1 MNMNVNANT
10 MPKTLN
16 TYLGQK
22 GYTIL
27 KSELN
32 VDQQHFIR
40 TELTVKPHTPGI
52 TLKDTAST
60 FPAYRES
67 ALKMYVPR
75 YFGVELFGPPKEC
88 KIPEGEDI
96 SIQFMGD
103 LRENQVPVVNAFFDH
118 IAKSNNSGG
127 GLLELPCAY
136 GKCLGKNTEV
146 LMFDGSIKLVQDII
160 VGDVLMGD
168 DSTPRNVLSLA
179 RGSEMMYKI
188 HEINSNPHVG
198 LFNDGYIVNESHIL
212 SLKSSNN
219 SVLDISLLDYLK
231 RASAGENNLHGYRV
245 PITFANTNAD
255 YSNSDSVLDPDPYLF
270 GYWLGDN
277 NHNDP
282 NRSHAITCTRAL
294 TEFLNKHDMFA
305 NKHIPHHYKCSSTKI
320 QKELFAGIIDSNN
333 YHNSYKHYLCD
344 TDNDS
349 AYDPDNNNDNDDN
362 YYVAQQN
369 DAFNKDVI
377 FLARSLGFSCFKITQ
392 HGNEIIKIC
401 KKSRARNYKIQ
412 VTQIG
417 VDDYYGFEIDGNRR
431 FVLGDFTVTHN
442 TVLTL
447 HICAKL
453 KKKSLI
459 VVHKEFLMNQWIERI
474 TQFIPN
480 ARVGKIQ
487 GPIIDIENK
496 DIVLCM
502 LQSLSMKDY
511 PAQLFDSFGLTVID
525 EVHHIGSEVFSRALF
540 KLVTKYTL
548 GLSATM
554 NRKDGTT
561 KIFKM
566 FLGGVIYK
574 GMRDKD
580 DSVNVRAIEYVSMD
594 DDFNT
599 VEYDFRGNPAY
610 STMISKLCTYNHR
623 TEFILKVIQDTLV
636 ENSHQQIM
644 VIAHNKNVLKYIHDA
659 VMHRNIATVGYYV
672 GGMKEA
678 ALKETESKQIVI
690 TTYSM
695 ASEALDIKTLTTL
708 FMVTPK
714 TEIEQTIGRIL
725 RAKNAHSNPL
735 VFDIIDQHEPFQN
748 QWKKRQTFYKK
759 QGYKIIGCSSIK
771 YASTPINNWEVI
783 YNPCSGVSTG
793 VTRAKKTRNNVNNS
807 SFDDDSD
814 NCDDDN
820 DAPVS
825 GRKHVQKGDE
835 MLQGKCFLKIKK

>member
-1 MNMNVNANT
+1 MNMNINIKT

-32 VDQQHFIR
+32 VDQQHLIR

-52 TLKDTAST
+52 TLKDTQTT

-67 ALKMYVPR
+67 GLKMYVPR
-75 YFGVELFGPPKEC
+75 HFGVELFGPPKEC

-96 SIQFMGD
+96 SIQFMGG

-146 LMFDGSIKLVQDII
+146 LMFDGSIKLVQDIV

-168 DSTPRNVLSLA
+168 DSTPRNVLTLA
-179 RGSEMMYKI
+179 RGSEMMYKVN
-188 HEINSNPHVG
+188 EINSNPHIG

-212 SLKSSNN
+212 SLKTSNN
-219 SVLDISLLDYLK
+219 SVLDISVLDYLK
-231 RASAGENNLHGYRV
+231 RTNRNATEDNLSGYRV
-245 PITFANTNAD
+245 PITFAN
-255 YSNSDSVLDPDPYLF
+255 SVSDSALDPDPYLF

-277 NHNDP
+277 NHNHP
-282 NRSHAITCTRAL
+282 NRTHVIACTRTL
-294 TEFLNKHDMFA
+294 TEFLNKHDIFA
-305 NKHIPHHYKCSSTKI
+305 NKHIPHHYKCASTKI

-344 TDNDS
+344 SDS
-349 AYDPDNNNDNDDN
+349 NKNDPDNNNDNDDN

-392 HGNEIIKIC
+392 RGNEIIKIC
-401 KKSRARNYKIQ
+401 KKSSAYKIQ

-442 TVLTL
+442 TVLSL
-447 HICAKL
+447 NICARL
-453 KKKSLI
+453 KKKTLI
-459 VVHKEFLMNQWIERI
+459 IVHKEFLMNQWIERI
-474 TQFIPN
+474 EQFIPST
-480 ARVGKIQ
+480 RVGKIQ
-487 GPIIDIENK
+487 GQIIDIENK

-511 PAQLFDSFGLTVID
+511 PAQLFDSFGLTIID

-574 GMRDKD
+574 GVRDKD

-594 DDFNT
+594 DEFNT

-623 TEFILKVIQDTLV
+623 TEFVLKVIQDTLI
-636 ENSHQQIM
+636 ENAHQQIM

-714 TEIEQTIGRIL
+714 TEIEQTVGRIL
-725 RAKNAHSNPL
+725 RAKSAHSNPL

-759 QGYKIIGCSSIK
+759 QGYKIIGCSSNK
-771 YASTPINNWEVI
+771 YASTPINNWDVI
-783 YNPCSGVSTG
+783 YNPRSSTG
-793 VTRAKKTRNNVNNS
+793 TGAKKTRNNVNNS
-807 SFDDDSD
+807 LFDDDSD
-814 NCDDDN
+814 NDTCSS
-820 DAPVS
+820 PVS
-825 GRKHVQKGDE
+825 RRKHVQKGDE
-835 MLQGKCFLKIKK
+835 MLQGKCLLKIK

>member
-1 MNMNVNANT
+1 MKMNMNT

-52 TLKDTAST
+52 TLKDTSST

-67 ALKMYVPR
+67 SLKMYVPR

-96 SIQFMGD
+96 SIQFMGG

-146 LMFDGSIKLVQDII
+146 LMFDGSIKLVQDIV

-179 RGSEMMYKI
+179 RGSEMMYKV

-212 SLKSSNN
+212 SLKSYNH
-219 SVLDISLLDYLK
+219 SVIDISLLDYLK
-231 RASAGENNLHGYRV
+231 RVGTSTSESESEHNLHGYRV
-245 PITFANTNAD
+245 PITFTNVD
-255 YSNSDSVLDPDPYLF
+255 FNSNSNSNSLVDPYLF

-277 NHNDP
+277 NYNDP
-282 NRSHAITCTRAL
+282 NRSHVIASTRTL
-294 TEFLNKHDMFA
+294 TDFLNEHDMFA
-305 NKHIPHHYKCSSTKI
+305 NKHIPQQYKCASTKI
-320 QKELFAGIIDSNN
+320 QKELLSGIIDSNN
-333 YHNSYKHYLCD
+333 YHNSYKHYLC
-344 TDNDS
+344 DNDS

-362 YYVAQQN
+362 YYIAQQN

-401 KKSRARNYKIQ
+401 KKSSTYKIQ

-442 TVLTL
+442 TVLSL
-447 HICAKL
+447 NICAQL
-453 KKKSLI
+453 KKKTLI
-459 VVHKEFLMNQWIERI
+459 IVHKEFLMNQWIERI
-474 TQFIPN
+474 EQFIP
-480 ARVGKIQ
+480 ATRVGKIQ
-487 GPIIDIENK
+487 GQIVDIENK

-511 PAQLFDSFGLTVID
+511 PAQLFDSFGLTIID

-574 GMRDKD
+574 GVRDKD

-623 TEFILKVIQDTLV
+623 TEFVLKVIQDTLI

-714 TEIEQTIGRIL
+714 TEIEQTVGRIL

-759 QGYKIIGCSSIK
+759 QGYKIIGCSSNK
-771 YASTPINNWEVI
+771 YASTPINNWDVI
-783 YNPCSGVSTG
+783 YNPVGS
-793 VTRAKKTRNNVNNS
+793 KKTRKNVNNS
-807 SFDDDSD
+807 FFDDDSD

-820 DAPVS
+820 DTCSPPVS
-825 GRKHVQKGDE
+825 RHKHVQNGDE
-835 MLQGKCFLKIKK
+835 MLQGKCLLKIK